1 MPPLDAAT
9 VAQRAVKLGLATQ
22 AQVEECRDELGN
34 DADRPSALLDALE
47 RKQYLTRWQREK
59 LLKGDS
65 DGYLLGGY
73 RLLYKIASGSF
84 GRVFRAD
91 DPRSGNVVAI
101 KVLRRRWSDNPHNVE
116 LFEREA
122 KLGMGL
128 NHPNIVAILAVSR
141 DPASK
146 QYFIVMEFVEGGNLR
161 EIMKSR
167 KRFDPADALRIMD
180 DAVAGLTYAFSRRFT
195 HRDIKLTNI
204 LISAQG
210 VAKLVDFGLAG
221 MVAPQGFGR
230 EEESE
235 NVDRTVDYA
244 GLERATSVETGDVRS
259 DIYFLGCV
267 LYEMLTGRSPILIT
281 KDKHARMARQRFE
294 KVPPLRPEEV
304 NAPQEVFAAL
314 VRLVETMMS
323 LDPKRR
329 YQTPAQL
336 LQAVRDARK
345 VAECQADN
353 TQARERSVYIVE
365 NNLRLQENLRQKLRE
380 IGYRVFI
387 ASDPRAALTRY
398 RQLPFDAMI
407 IDVGAV
413 GEDGLTVFQQ
423 IQSEALRQNLPCA
436 GIIVLAEEQADWA
449 EKVTPHPKVAV
460 MVRPVT
466 LKGLSRKLQQLM
478 PLDGAAG
485 AT

>member
-1 MPPLDAAT
+1 MPTLDAAT
-9 VAQRAVKLGLATQ
+9 VAQQAVKLGLVTQ
-22 AQVEECRDELGN
+22 AQVEECRDELGP
-34 DADRPSALLDALE
+34 DADHPTALLDALE

-59 LLKGDS
+59 LLKGDT
-65 DGYLLGGY
+65 DGYYLGGY

-91 DPRSGNVVAI
+91 DPRTGNVVAI

-141 DPASK
+141 DPLSK

-167 KRFDPADALRIMD
+167 KKFDPAEALRIMD
-180 DAVAGLTYAFSRRFT
+180 DAVAGLVYAFAQRFT

-210 VAKLVDFGLAG
+210 VAKMVDFGLAG

-259 DIYFLGCV
+259 DIFFLGCV

-281 KDKHARMARQRFE
+281 RDKHARMARQRFE
-294 KVPPLRPEEV
+294 KVPPIEPEEI
-304 NAPQEVFAAL
+304 NAPPEVFAAL

-323 LDPKRR
+323 LEPKRR

-336 LQAVRDARK
+336 LHAVREVRK
-345 VAECQADN
+345 VVEGQGDKQ
-353 TQARERSVYIVE
+353 TARERTVYIVE
-365 NNLRLQENLRQKLRE
+365 NNPRLQENLRQKLRE
-380 IGYRVFI
+380 IGYRVFL
-387 ASDPRAALTRY
+387 AADPKAALMRF

-407 IDVGAV
+407 FDVGAV
-413 GEDGLTVFQQ
+413 GEEGLLVFEQ
-423 IQSEALRQNLPCA
+423 IQSEARRQTLPCA
-436 GIIVLAEEQADWA
+436 GIVILGEEQADWA
-449 EKVTPHPKVAV
+449 EKIKPHPKVAV
-460 MVRPVT
+460 MVRPVS
-466 LKGLSRKLQQLM
+466 LKALHRKLEALV
-478 PLDGAAG
+478 PPR
-485 AT
+485 